1 MCLNRI
7 VEGSKGD
14 EFHDGRINLVCL
26 QQIYH
31 LLGCEEMKDTT
42 RPIVALEKEAD
53 TDMEKFQ
60 NLTLR
65 PILKLQNELLTQ
77 FFQNQLID
85 KKIHWEKLESNRRR
99 EVIHATFQKEIS
111 FRSFTIGLVCG
122 HYNDQETKFYL
133 QHKTELN
140 KRIISMSIE
149 RIGSQLI

>member
-1 MCLNRI
+1 
-7 VEGSKGD
+7 
-14 EFHDGRINLVCL
+14 
-26 QQIYH
+26 
-31 LLGCEEMKDTT
+31 MKDTT
-42 RPIVALEKEAD
+42 RPIITLEKEAE

-60 NLTLR
+60 NQTLR
-65 PILKLQNELLTQ
+65 PILKMQNDLLIS

-85 KKIHWEKLESNRRR
+85 KKIHWEKLESNKRR

-149 RIGSQLI
+149 RVGSRLIN